1 MGSFIFD
8 EINDFSKQQ
17 TAFAVH
23 PKPLEIN
30 SLNNLQKRYVFPF
43 ISPAEHYKI
52 KHGGENMV
60 IALLDTGVYTEH
72 VALNNKV
79 IESIMFDG
87 SPNGNGKTSDE
98 HGHGTH
104 LAGILVA
111 SPSTITYTVDGTQNV
126 KSYAGMLPEAHLVS
140 IRVTSDK
147 SGSTSW
153 FAIAE
158 GLEQVLKYNSRP
170 SLKNTDKIKV
180 VVLAYNAFEN
190 VISDLPICNHRINKL
205 IQELFAK
212 KVAVVISAGN
222 GYNHF
227 QATNKLNIASG
238 LSYPAYCKNA
248 LVAMAMDEQ
257 NNLADFSQ
265 RRCDED
271 HNFSNYVYS
280 AFGTDTLS
288 TGISSPTSASVL
300 SGSSQAAAVLAGI
313 YIQQLSKMP
322 GNVNDLHTIEVINAL
337 KQRAANTSQ
346 NMQDASR
353 RNHVKH
359 FNIAK
364 L

>member
-1 MGSFIFD
+1 MGSLIFN
-8 EINDFSKQQ
+8 EIKEFSKQQ

-23 PKPLEIN
+23 PRPLEIDLLSN
-30 SLNNLQKRYVFPF
+30 QQKKYVFPF

-52 KHGGENMV
+52 KHGGKHMV
-60 IALLDTGVYTEH
+60 VALLDTGVYTNH
-72 VALNNKV
+72 VALENKV

-87 SPNGNGKTSDE
+87 SSNSPGKTSDE

-111 SPSTITYTVDGTQNV
+111 SPTTITYTTDGIQNV
-126 KSYAGMLPEAHLVS
+126 KSYAGMLPDAHLVS
-140 IRVTSDK
+140 IRVTSDN

-158 GLEQVLKYNSRP
+158 GLEQVLIYNSRN
-170 SLKNTDKIKV
+170 KIKAADKIKV

-190 VISDLPICNHRINKL
+190 VTTDLPICNHRINKL
-205 IQELFAK
+205 IQQLFAS

-222 GYNHF
+222 GYDYF
-227 QATNKLNIASG
+227 QATNKLNVASG
-238 LSYPAYCKNA
+238 LAYPAYCKNT
-248 LVAMAMDEQ
+248 LVAMAMNEHND
-257 NNLADFSQ
+257 LADFSQ

-271 HNFSNYVYS
+271 HNFNNYVFS
-280 AFGTDTLS
+280 AFGTDTIS

-313 YIQQLSKMP
+313 YIQQLSKMS
-322 GNVNDLHTIEVINAL
+322 GSADALHTIEIINAL
-337 KQRAANTSQ
+337 RVRATNTSQ
-346 NMQDASR
+346 TMQDASS

-364 L
+364 I